1 MTPRDALRALAA
13 YIDGRRRRERLLLA
27 LAVGVIVALA
37 WDVMLRAP
45 LAERHAA
52 AAQRIERLD
61 ADITALEASTRQL
74 RDELDTLTGDDA
86 GGALE
91 DLRARLARI
100 DDRLAE
106 RTRRVISPAQMVTVL
121 RDVLAAEA
129 RLTLVALRN
138 EGAEPVIAE
147 DRPVLSGEGAEVDA
161 RNVPRVYRHRIELVV
176 RGDYFALLDYLQ
188 RLEGLRWE
196 FQWDALH
203 IETQDY
209 PAARATVSLST
220 LSLAED
226 WIGV

>member
-1 MTPRDALRALAA
+1 MTPRDALHDLAA
-13 YIDGRRRRERLLLA
+13 RIDGRTRRERLLLA
-27 LAVGVIVALA
+27 AAVAVIVALL
-37 WDVMLRAP
+37 WDVTLRAP

-52 AAQRIERLD
+52 AAQRVARLQSD
-61 ADITALEASTRQL
+61 LVGLEASTRQL
-74 RDELDTLTGDDA
+74 RDELDAVTG
-86 GGALE
+86 GGGRVLE
-91 DLRARLARI
+91 DLRARLARV

-121 RDVLAAEA
+121 REVLAAES

-147 DRPVLSGEGAEVDA
+147 ERPVRSGGGADGEA
-161 RNVPRVYRHRIELVV
+161 GEVPRVYRHHVELVV
-176 RGDYFALLDYLQ
+176 HGEYFALLDYLK
-188 RLEGLRWE
+188 RLEGLRWQ
-196 FQWDALH
+196 FRWDALR

-209 PAARATVSLST
+209 PTARATVSLST

>member
-1 MTPRDALRALAA
+1 MTPRDALRAVAA
-13 YIDGRRRRERLLLA
+13 YIDGRTRRERLLLA
-27 LAVGVIVALA
+27 AAVVVVVALL
-37 WDVMLRAP
+37 WDATLRAP

-61 ADITALEASTRQL
+61 ADIVGLEASARQL
-74 RDELDTLTGDDA
+74 RDELDTLTGD
-86 GGALE
+86 GGGRVLE
-91 DLRARLARI
+91 ELRARLARV
-100 DDRLAE
+100 DERLAE
-106 RTRRVISPAQMVTVL
+106 RTLRVISPAQMVTVL

-147 DRPVLSGEGAEVDA
+147 DRPVLSGEGADVDT
-161 RNVPRVYRHRIELVV
+161 RNVPRVFRHRIELVV

-209 PAARATVSLST
+209 PTARATVSLST